1 MKEGTGIGVYYQSSF
16 TESSQSVSRSVTL
29 PVCQSASQPAKESSI
44 GQGNDFIQQSVGGRL
59 SNWSRDQQAKPLAIL
74 RYGSKNIQ
82 TRGNLNVDSKRS
94 RRARRWGG
102 GQFLPSFLPLERAL
116 LCSASTRTRQ
126 PREFFLKF
134 LCALISLKVG
144 SVSVGLG
151 QLRPPG
157 CCWLVVLL
165 WWMSRFVWPE
175 FQKKNWLY
183 DISWDNVGGEQCPDW
198 TGDIIQS
205 LSH

>member
-1 MKEGTGIGVYYQSSF
+1 MFIISLLLQSHL
-16 TESSQSVSRSVTL
+16 TQSVTL

-102 GQFLPSFLPLERAL
+102 GVSSFLPSFLSNG
-116 LCSASTRTRQ
+116 LCSAL
-126 PREFFLKF
+126 PRHGPDNRGTFFLKF

-198 TGDIIQS
+198 TGDIIQ
-205 LSH
+205 

>member
-1 MKEGTGIGVYYQSSF
+1 MFIISLLLQSHL
-16 TESSQSVSRSVTL
+16 SQSVGHSASLPVNLRKRVQSARVTTLFSSQWVDAFQTDQEISRQSLSRSCDTAVKTSRQEVTWTWIRSE
-29 PVCQSASQPAKESSI
+29 VDE
-44 GQGNDFIQQSVGGRL
+44 
-59 SNWSRDQQAKPLAIL
+59 RD
-74 RYGSKNIQ
+74 
-82 TRGNLNVDSKRS
+82 
-94 RRARRWGG
+94 GG
-102 GQFLPSFLPLERAL
+102 GGVSSFLPSFLSNG
-116 LCSASTRTRQ
+116 LCSAL
-126 PREFFLKF
+126 PRHGPDNRGTFFLKF

-175 FQKKNWLY
+175 FHKKNWLY

-198 TGDIIQS
+198 TGDII
-205 LSH
+205 H